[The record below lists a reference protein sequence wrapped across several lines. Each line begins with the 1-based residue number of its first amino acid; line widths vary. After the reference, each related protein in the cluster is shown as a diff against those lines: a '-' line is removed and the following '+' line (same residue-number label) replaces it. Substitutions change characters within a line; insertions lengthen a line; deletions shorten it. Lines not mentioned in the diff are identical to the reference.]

1 MKKQT
6 ILLIITALLFLL
18 FLYAGLEKMLDMKA
32 FAKDMANQPIPRQ
45 WVPLLTYGIP
55 ISEVFTAL
63 LLWTGQTRK
72 WGLYGSLLLMLV
84 FTAYVG
90 MVVMDLFPHKPCG
103 CGELLQRLSWTQH
116 LVFNVVFTLLAILGI
131 YINRQLTKKDTTA
144 GATIRVAGS

>member
-55 ISEVFTAL
+55 ISEVLTAL

-72 WGLYGSLLLMLV
+72 WGLYSSLLLMTV

-90 MVVMDLFPHKPCG
+90 MAVMDFFPRKPCG

-131 YINRQLTKKDTTA
+131 YLNRQWTKKDTTA